1 MSKHV
6 LAFTPTFGA
15 GPHPDCIP
23 SIDAQVFDG
32 RVEQQVGWHN
42 PYPGADHRNV
52 LAQYEMSRTLLL
64 SSSADALLLVEHDMV
79 LPPDTLAK
87 LYCTDAPVVYAVY
100 RFRHGTHVL
109 NACRYENDHALGES
123 LTWHPAEVQ
132 AAQRRGWATV
142 SGQGFGCTLIRRPVV
157 ERLPFRRNDD
167 SPLPDHVF
175 ALDCVTNGIGQIAR
189 FDAPVVHI
197 DSGDQRIE
205 VWSQPMETVTV
216 IALQD
221 VTVPT
226 GNGVHPLRRGN
237 TYQIATAEASELQR
251 AGYIRIETPE
261 WVEPKAEPEKPKR
274 KRAAE

>member
-1 MSKHV
+1 
-6 LAFTPTFGA
+6 
-15 GPHPDCIP
+15 
-23 SIDAQVFDG
+23 VFDG
-32 RVEQQVGWHN
+32 RVEQQVSWHN

-52 LAQYEMSRTLLL
+52 LAQYEQARALLL
-64 SSSADALLLVEHDMV
+64 LSSADALLLVEHDMV

-87 LYCTDAPVVYAVY
+87 LYGTDAPVVYAVY

-109 NACRYENDHALGES
+109 NACRYENSHALGES

-132 AAQRRGWATV
+132 AAKRRSWAKV
-142 SGQGFGCTLIRRPVV
+142 SGLGFGCTLIRRPVV

-175 ALDCVTNGIGQIAR
+175 ALDCVTNGIEQIAR

-197 DSGDQRIE
+197 DSGGQRIE
-205 VWSQPMETVTV
+205 VWSQAMEKVTV

-226 GNGVHPLRRGN
+226 GGGVHPLKRGN
-237 TYQIATAEASELQR
+237 TYQIAADEAIELQR
-251 AGYIRIETPE
+251 AGYIRIEEPE
-261 WVEPKAEPEKPKR
+261 WVEPKAEPEAKPKR
-274 KRAAE
+274 KKAAE